1 MAGEVT
7 RALHTRLGVARLL
20 LQEASRDPQ
29 QREIISGTQTEA
41 VAQLISKLP
50 VIDVETRA
58 DLLAAIMRTSF
69 TAKDTSTLN
78 SLLMQ
83 PRRIQKPGWQM
94 QNYENVTEY
103 FSESEWKVMLS
114 GEVASSV
121 KLKLILD
128 RLHMLGCDRPS
139 EATIKRVVV
148 FHLLVSDGVERA
160 AQMGAEK
167 IKLLMQNV
175 RSDIKRY
182 KRGMPAHAMAS
193 GPTLLP
199 PNTVDFFG
207 AAEPELYKKIYG
219 ADDPPVPSKLSRDLV
234 AQCEQGFRCRG
245 GDRMGS
251 VMGSQMQLSRKSSV
265 PDITTALNLRDMGSM
280 FMSSME
286 KMQQSQMQ
294 MQQQQIQLLQMAL
307 HGPGHGALE
316 TGGVGSKS
324 VIANGS
330 MRMMEFGTRKS
341 SSSTALI
348 AGGSQAIVE
357 EINSQEADASPMVQP
372 GAIVPYGTHM
382 AADNLLQ
389 PPPADNSR
397 PHDGTLQ
404 RKSDLVLRNEKSSG
418 ALATK
423 SMLELLARRDAA
435 AKEARK
441 AEKRSDDKV
450 EPASSSAT
458 IVVKKKK
465 TKKKKKSKKVEGLDL
480 LRADVVVADAP
491 KKRGRPR
498 KHVPTP
504 TTVKELPNRKSGKKA
519 GGKSGKK
526 GSEAS
531 SKKGSKASS
540 TKTAASPKKPHWHVE
555 WSRSQIMCRTGESG
569 PNTTMRIL
577 FGPGHIS
584 YQAAEKMANTW
595 LKKQLKARGLS

>member
-20 LQEASRDPQ
+20 LQEASRDPGQ
-29 QREIISGTQTEA
+29 HEVISGTQTEA

-83 PRRIQKPGWQM
+83 PRRVQKPGWQM
-94 QNYENVTEY
+94 QNYENITEY

-114 GEVASSV
+114 DQVASSA

-148 FHLLVSDGVERA
+148 LHLLVSDGVERA

-167 IKLLMQNV
+167 IKVLMQNV
-175 RSDIKRY
+175 RSEIKRY
-182 KRGMPAHAMAS
+182 KRGMPAHTMAS

-207 AAEPELYKKIYG
+207 AAEPELYKKTYG

-251 VMGSQMQLSRKSSV
+251 VLGSQMQLSRKSSV
-265 PDITTALNLRDMGSM
+265 PDITNALSLRDIGSM

-294 MQQQQIQLLQMAL
+294 MQQQQIQLLQMTL
-307 HGPGHGALE
+307 RGPRHGALE
-316 TGGVGSKS
+316 NGDVGSKS
-324 VIANGS
+324 VIGDGS
-330 MRMMEFGTRKS
+330 LRMMSFGTRS
-341 SSSTALI
+341 SSSGTALI
-348 AGGSQAIVE
+348 AGGSEPMVE
-357 EINSQEADASPMVQP
+357 ELNSQEADASA

-382 AADNLLQ
+382 AAGSLLQ
-389 PPPADNSR
+389 PPPADSSR

-404 RKSDLVLRNEKSSG
+404 RKSGLVLQSEKSSG

-435 AKEARK
+435 AKDARK

-458 IVVKKKK
+458 IVAKKKKKKKK
-465 TKKKKKSKKVEGLDL
+465 TKKMEGLDL
-480 LRADVVVADAP
+480 LHSDVVVADAP

-504 TTVKELPNRKSGKKA
+504 TTLKESELPNRKSGKKA
-519 GGKSGKK
+519 GGKSGKTVSKK

-531 SKKGSKASS
+531 SKKK
-540 TKTAASPKKPHWHVE
+540 KKPHWHVE
-555 WSRSQIMCRTGESG
+555 WSRSQIMCRTGETG

-577 FGPGHIS
+577 FGPGQIS
-584 YQAAEKMANTW
+584 YKAAEKMANTW